1 MTRWPVLAMA
11 AFTLVVSPSLFLAS
25 TAPAAAQENDWDS
38 GDTGMS
44 DGRLRDLLRDWMQD
58 RGDRRD
64 MLMDLVQ
71 ERRDQRDELM
81 DLLQERSD
89 RRGEIADFLRDHPWV
104 RERLRD
110 RVASRWNDEDGG
122 GALRE
127 RLRERAASRWND
139 EDNGGGMVRGRLRE
153 RLAERMSGD
162 CYFLTRSL
170 RNQDGSLL
178 VLVRRRVC
186 RD

>member
-1 MTRWPVLAMA
+1 MA
-11 AFTLVVSPSLFLAS
+11 AFTLVASPTFFLA
-25 TAPAAAQENDWDS
+25 AAIPAAAQENDWDS
-38 GDTGMS
+38 GDSSMS
-44 DGRLRDLLRDWMQD
+44 DGRLRDLLRDWVQD
-58 RGDRRD
+58 RADRRD

-81 DLLQERSD
+81 DLMQERSD
-89 RRGEIADFLRDHPWV
+89 RRGEVGDFLRDHPW
-104 RERLRD
+104 
-110 RVASRWNDEDGG
+110 
-122 GALRE
+122 LRE

-139 EDNGGGMVRGRLRE
+139 EDDGGGMVRGRLRE

>member
-11 AFTLVVSPSLFLAS
+11 AFTLVVSPSLFLAAA
-25 TAPAAAQENDWDS
+25 TPAAAQESDWDNGGS
-38 GDTGMS
+38 DIG
-44 DGRLRDLLRDWMQD
+44 DGRLRDFLRSWLQD
-58 RGDRRD
+58 RADRRD
-64 MLMDLVQ
+64 MLLDLIQ

-89 RRGEIADFLRDHPWV
+89 RRGRAEEFLRDHPWL
-104 RERLRD
+104 RERL
-110 RVASRWNDEDGG
+110 ASRWNEEDGG

-127 RLRERAASRWND
+127 RLRERLASRWDD
-139 EDNGGGMVRGRLRE
+139 EDNGGALRGRLRE

-162 CYFLTRSL
+162 CYILTRSL

>member
-11 AFTLVVSPSLFLAS
+11 AFTFVASPSLILAAA
-25 TAPAAAQENDWDS
+25 TPAAAQENDWDN
-38 GDTGMS
+38 GETGMS
-44 DGRLRDLLRDWMQD
+44 DGRLRDFLRSWLQD
-58 RGDRRD
+58 RADRRD
-64 MLMDLVQ
+64 MLLDLVQ

-81 DLLQERSD
+81 DMLQERSD
-89 RRGEIADFLRDHPWV
+89 RRGEVAEFLRDHPW
-104 RERLRD
+104 LRD
-110 RVASRWNDEDGG
+110 RLRERMASRWNDEDGG
-122 GALRE
+122 GALRD
-127 RLRERAASRWND
+127 RLRDRLASRWND
-139 EDNGGGMVRGRLRE
+139 EGDGGPLRGRLRE

-162 CYFLTRSL
+162 CYILTRSL

>member
-11 AFTLVVSPSLFLAS
+11 AFTFVVSPSLFLAS
-25 TAPAAAQENDWDS
+25 AMPATAQENDWGS
-38 GDTGMS
+38 GDTGMG
-44 DGRLRDLLRDWMQD
+44 DGRLRDLLRDWVQD
-58 RGDRRD
+58 RADRRD
-64 MLMDLVQ
+64 MLLDLIQ

-81 DLLQERSD
+81 DVLQERSD
-89 RRGEIADFLRDHPWV
+89 RRGEVADFLRDHPW
-104 RERLRD
+104 
-110 RVASRWNDEDGG
+110 
-122 GALRE
+122 LRE

-139 EDNGGGMVRGRLRE
+139 EDGGGAVRERLRERVASRWNDEDDGGAWRGRLRE
-153 RLAERMSGD
+153 RLAERMGGD

-178 VLVRRRVC
+178 VVVRRRVC